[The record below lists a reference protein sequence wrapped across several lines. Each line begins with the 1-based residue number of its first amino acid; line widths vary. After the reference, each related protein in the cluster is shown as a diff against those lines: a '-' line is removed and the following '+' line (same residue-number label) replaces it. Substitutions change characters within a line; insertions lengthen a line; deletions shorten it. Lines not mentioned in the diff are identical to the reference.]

1 MKEREDELW
10 QYFDGTVIMAG
21 PTFYTVLPTLMTEWL
36 FSTFHYFWASK
47 LPVLFRW

>member
-21 PTFYTVLPTLMTEWL
+21 PTFTVLPTLMTEWL
-36 FSTFHYFWASK
+36 FSIFTSLGFKVTSF
-47 LPVLFRW
+47 V